1 MKIHQN
7 KSLAPFNTFAI
18 DVKAEYFA
26 EFSTPDELVALL
38 RTGIRPARVMGGG
51 SNLLLTQD
59 LEGLTLR
66 NRIEGLAVIPR
77 TDKVT
82 WVNVG
87 AGVDWNR
94 LTEWAVQNN
103 LGGIENLSLIPGSVG
118 AAPIQNIGAYGVELK
133 DVFVSLKA
141 LDIETLKIRHFTRPA
156 CRFGYRDSLFKR
168 EAKGRFIILTVCLKL
183 ARGSAHR
190 LKLDY
195 GDIRRTLQ
203 AYGIP
208 NPGIADV
215 ARAVIDI
222 RRSKLPDPKVLPN
235 SGSFFKNPEISA
247 TAFEALKKRYPQ
259 IPHYPAPEGRVKVPA
274 GWLIEQCGWK
284 GKRIGDA
291 GCHERQALVLVNYGR
306 ASGRDILRLAELIQT
321 SVGNHFGI
329 DLEPEVNR
337 W

>member
-1 MKIHQN
+1 MEIHQN

-26 EFSTPDELVALL
+26 EFSSPDELIALL
-38 RTGIRPARVMGGG
+38 RAGIRPIRVMGGG

-66 NRIEGLAVIPR
+66 NRVKGLTVISK

-87 AGVDWNR
+87 AGVDWNW
-94 LTEWAVQNN
+94 LTEWAVQND

-156 CRFGYRDSLFKR
+156 CRFGYRDSIFKR
-168 EAKGRFIILTVCLKL
+168 EAKGRFVILSVCLKL
-183 ARGSAHR
+183 TRSGAHR
-190 LKLDY
+190 LNLDY
-195 GDIRRTLQ
+195 GDIRRTLE

-215 ARAVIDI
+215 ARAVTDI
-222 RRSKLPDPKVLPN
+222 RRSKLPDPKILPN
-235 SGSFFKNPEISA
+235 SGSFFKNPEIPA
-247 TAFEALKKRYPQ
+247 AAFEALKKRYPN
-259 IPHYPAPEGRVKVPA
+259 IPHYPTLDGRVKVPA

-284 GKRIGDA
+284 GKRSGDA
-291 GCHERQALVLVNYGR
+291 GCHDRQALVLVNYGR
-306 ASGRDILRLAELIQT
+306 ASGGDILRLAEQIQA
-321 SVGNHFGI
+321 SVGSRFGI